1 MIQKQNPDNKLG
13 EKIRHLRIQL
23 GITQKDLAGEK
34 ITRNMLSLIE
44 SGTASP
50 SVSTLVYIADRL
62 GTPTGYFFTSTE
74 EDEGRFLKM
83 NVLPQLKDCFRA
95 RKYREC
101 EEICA
106 ELPPYAFDDELSFM
120 LAVSFLGTA
129 CEFASALNLRSAMAD
144 LDKAQHY
151 GDSSLYAGDH
161 FRRAIHFHR
170 ELFRS
175 VCTDQIPDILCD
187 PEVCGPYVAPSIVMY
202 FRCLRQYRGDEE
214 AVAVFP
220 KGSYFDKHISALQ
233 MMREDRLSEAQKRL
247 RELSLDS
254 ALPYYMQY
262 RVLTDLE
269 EAANTIGDFRM
280 AYSSARRKLEFI
292 DRFKI

>member
-1 MIQKQNPDNKLG
+1 MSTPDKRLG
-13 EKIRHLRIQL
+13 EKIRQLRLSL
-23 GITQKDLAGEK
+23 GITQKDLAGDK

-44 SGTASP
+44 SGAASP
-50 SVSTLVYIADRL
+50 SVSTLVYIAERL
-62 GTPTGYFFTSTE
+62 ETPAGYFFTSTE
-74 EDEGRFLKM
+74 EDEGRVLKL
-83 NVLPQLKDCFRA
+83 NVLTQLKDCFRQ
-95 RKYREC
+95 RKFREC

-106 ELPPYAFDDELSFM
+106 ALPAYALDDELSFM
-120 LAVSFLGTA
+120 LAASFLGTA
-129 CEFASALNLRSAMAD
+129 CESASGLNLRAAMAD

-151 GDSSLYAGDH
+151 GDQSLYAGEP
-161 FRRAIHFHR
+161 FRRAVMFYR

-175 VCTDQIPDILCD
+175 VCSDQIPDSLCD
-187 PEVCGPYVAPSIVMY
+187 QDVCGQFVPLTLVQY
-202 FRCLRQYRGDEE
+202 FRCLRRLRNAETVTPE
-214 AVAVFP
+214 FTR
-220 KGSYFDKHISALQ
+220 GSYYDKHISALL
-233 MMREDRLSEAQKRL
+233 MMRDDRLTDAQKRL

-269 EAANTIGDFRM
+269 EAANTTGDFRL

>member
-1 MIQKQNPDNKLG
+1 MSNPDKKLG
-13 EKIRHLRIQL
+13 EKIRHLRLQL
-23 GITQKDLAGEK
+23 GITQRDLAGDK

-50 SVSTLVYIADRL
+50 SVSTLVYIAERL
-62 GTPTGYFFTSTE
+62 ETPAGYFFTSTE

-83 NVLPQLKDCFRA
+83 NILGQLKECFRA
-95 RKYREC
+95 KKYREC

-106 ELPPYAFDDELSFM
+106 ELPPYAFDDELSYM

-129 CEFASALNLRSAMAD
+129 CEFASALNLRSAMTD
-144 LDKAQHY
+144 LDKAQQYAEH
-151 GDSSLYAGDH
+151 SLYVEEH
-161 FRRAIHFHR
+161 FQQAIRFYR

-175 VCTDQIPDILCD
+175 VCSDQIPDILCD
-187 PEVCGPYVAPSIVMY
+187 QEVSGVYVSQSVIQY
-202 FRCLRQYRGDEE
+202 FRTLRRLHAGE
-214 AVAVFP
+214 AVIPEFVR
-220 KGSYFDKHISALQ
+220 GSYHDKHISALI
-233 MMREDRLSEAQKRL
+233 MLREDRISDAQKRL

-254 ALPYYMQY
+254 SLPYYMQY

-269 EAANTIGDFRM
+269 EAANTTGDFRL

>member
-1 MIQKQNPDNKLG
+1 MQNLDNKLG

-50 SVSTLVYIADRL
+50 SVSTLVYIAERL
-62 GTPTGYFFTSTE
+62 GTPAGYFFTSTE

-83 NVLPQLKDCFRA
+83 NVLSQLKECFKAKRF
-95 RKYREC
+95 REC

-106 ELPPYAFDDELSFM
+106 ELPSYAFDDELSFM
-120 LAVSFLGTA
+120 LAASFLGTA
-129 CEFASALNLRSAMAD
+129 CEFASGMHLRSALAD

-151 GDSSLYAGDH
+151 GDLSLYTGEH
-161 FRRAIHFHR
+161 FRRAIQFHR

-175 VCTDQIPDILCD
+175 VCTDHIPDILCD
-187 PEVCGPYVAPSIVMY
+187 QEVCGPYVPHSLVLY
-202 FRCLRQYRGDEE
+202 FRCLRQFREDDVVTAE
-214 AVAVFP
+214 FP
-220 KGSYFDKHISALQ
+220 KGSYHDKHITALH
-233 MMREDRLSEAQKRL
+233 MMREDRLNDAQKRL

-254 ALPYYMQY
+254 SLPYYMHY
-262 RVLTDLE
+262 RVLNDLE
-269 EAANTIGDFRM
+269 EAANTTGDFRM